1 MKRLVLIIAA
11 GIAAFSCKSGDEAAK
26 VVAERVEQVSTTVLV
41 PTQVNRTVKFST
53 VLEGYQRRNVAP
65 GIQGIIQK
73 INVEVG
79 DRVKQG
85 ADLVLMDEQ
94 QYNATAL
101 QYSNLCIEFG
111 RMEELR
117 KEGVVSQQAYDQ
129 TKLALD
135 QTKTSLDYLKRN
147 TYVKADFDAVVSAR
161 NYEPGEL
168 YAGQPVVV
176 LTQINKLKALI
187 AVPETFFPN
196 VKKGMKVNIQSD
208 IYPGKLFPATV
219 EIIYPTI
226 NAQSHT
232 FQVQLLIPNANEI
245 LRPGMYVHTEVAM
258 GQTTAIVAP
267 YQAVLKLT
275 GSNDRY
281 VFVNEGGVAKRVG
294 VTLGERFDDKV
305 EIISDEITEGTE
317 LVVLGQT
324 RLVDGVKLN
333 VVNK

>member
-11 GIAAFSCKSGDEAAK
+11 GIAAFSCKSTGDEVKKAP
-26 VVAERVEQVSTTVLV
+26 ERVEQVSTQVLAKTEV
-41 PTQVNRTVKFST
+41 DRTARFST
-53 VLEGYQRRNVAP
+53 VLDGYQRRNVAP

-73 INVEVG
+73 IYVEVG

-94 QYNATAL
+94 QYNTTAL

-187 AVPETFFPN
+187 AIPETFFPN
-196 VKKGMKVNIQSD
+196 VKKGMKVNVVSE
-208 IYPGKLFPATV
+208 IYPDKVFPATV

-226 NAQSHT
+226 NAQTHT
-232 FQVQLLIPNANEI
+232 FQVQLLIPNASEL
-245 LRPGMYVHTEVAM
+245 LRPGMFVRTEMAM
-258 GQTTAIVAP
+258 GKTTTIVAP

-305 EIISDEITEGTE
+305 EIISDEIKEGTE
-317 LVVLGQT
+317 LVVLGQS